1 MLLFNTNSRLFNPT
15 LISHKMNKIKPINN
29 LIPCLFFLLK
39 LEMVLMINKIKYNMT
54 TKYNG
59 SNDLNIIDMLEIKIE
74 QINTYIIIYAL
85 ILFFDVS

>member
-1 MLLFNTNSRLFNPT
+1 
-15 LISHKMNKIKPINN
+15 MNKIKPINN
-29 LIPCLFFLLK
+29 LIPCLLFLLK

-59 SNDLNIIDMLEIKIE
+59 SNDLNIIDILKIKIE